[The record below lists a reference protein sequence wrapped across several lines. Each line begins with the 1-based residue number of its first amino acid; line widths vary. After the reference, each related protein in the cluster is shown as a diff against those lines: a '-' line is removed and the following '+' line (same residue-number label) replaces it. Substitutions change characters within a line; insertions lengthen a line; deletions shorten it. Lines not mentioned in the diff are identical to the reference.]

1 MDQNFLYRGFT
12 DIFKVSI
19 DEELCNLQ
27 KLIYLN
33 TKNYLIK
40 HKESIT
46 LEEKVNL
53 NFKEIPAEKEWSY
66 LMETVNNSD
75 ELKNLINSEGIK
87 FAFNKIFKNP
97 IPFEISTFRAR
108 FPNQQRVI
116 YNWHQDEGTWFLS
129 KNKNH
134 LNKFPATLWL
144 SINGA
149 TKEDSIQLV
158 KFSHNEK
165 LYDHKFIKEQG
176 YFSIGKKKNIN
187 SDKIFTVE
195 TNSSECFIFHP
206 LILHRSVPVTK
217 ISLRPRYTVDI
228 RYFDKGFQPSFK
240 TDFSFNIKRL
250 IKKCY
255 NK

>member
-1 MDQNFLYRGFT
+1 M
-12 DIFKVSI
+12 
-19 DEELCNLQ
+19 
-27 KLIYLN
+27 
-33 TKNYLIK
+33 
-40 HKESIT
+40 
-46 LEEKVNL
+46 
-53 NFKEIPAEKEWSY
+53 
-66 LMETVNNSD
+66 
-75 ELKNLINSEGIK
+75 
-87 FAFNKIFKNP
+87 
-97 IPFEISTFRAR
+97 
-108 FPNQQRVI
+108 
-116 YNWHQDEGTWFLS
+116 
-129 KNKNH
+129 
-134 LNKFPATLWL
+134 NKFPATLWF

-228 RYFDKGFQPSFK
+228 RYFDKGFQPGFK